1 MLAPLWSSLLSF
13 LKIRNIKDDF
23 SNGDEKAE
31 QPSSAPSLRSAAP
44 HRPPPPPPGF
54 VTVFLEQE
62 GKSFICRRVFLAL
75 NDVVGGSGSMFLFY
89 VIFYPLLLWGRVTVF
104 EFGVR
109 CVGDGVPLERSERCE
124 QMFHPRV

>member
-1 MLAPLWSSLLSF
+1 MEMKRQSSPRLLPPCVSPAP
-13 LKIRNIKDDF
+13 
-23 SNGDEKAE
+23 
-31 QPSSAPSLRSAAP
+31 
-44 HRPPPPPPGF
+44 RPTPGF

-75 NDVVGGSGSMFLFY
+75 NDVVGGSGSMFSFY
-89 VIFYPLLLWGRVTVF
+89 VIFYPLLLRGRVTVF

-109 CVGDGVPLERSERCE
+109 RVGDGVPLERSERCE

>member
-1 MLAPLWSSLLSF
+1 MISAMEMKRQSSPRLL
-13 LKIRNIKDDF
+13 
-23 SNGDEKAE
+23 
-31 QPSSAPSLRSAAP
+31 
-44 HRPPPPPPGF
+44 PPCVPPPPRPPPPGF

-75 NDVVGGSGSMFLFY
+75 NDVVGDSGSMFLFY